1 MTADVFFQQ
10 PTRRKTMKE
19 EQKHK
24 EVKDDAQNEGEA
36 APTATAPAKQ
46 QPDDDDVLAF
56 SEPSDG
62 SGGGK

>member
-1 MTADVFFQQ
+1 
-10 PTRRKTMKE
+10 MKE